1 MEEWKAGS
9 WKRPSGERCY
19 VRQRGCFGTHT
30 NVLVC
35 VDVVGVAEDD
45 VETADESVEE
55 AVGIAVDEVSVGTVV
70 ADVLLVGGG
79 VEPVSVGEVGGAVV
93 VVVLVSELV
102 GGGVVVDV
110 VSEVVVVDV
119 EVVSEVVVVEV
130 DGSVEE
136 VGGSLVREVVSIVEE
151 AVEEKEEEG
160 EDGP

>member
-1 MEEWKAGS
+1 M
-9 WKRPSGERCY
+9 
-19 VRQRGCFGTHT
+19 
-30 NVLVC
+30 
-35 VDVVGVAEDD
+35 GVAEDD

-79 VEPVSVGEVGGAVV
+79 EEPVSVGEVGGAVV

-110 VSEVVVVDV
+110 VSEVEVVEV
-119 EVVSEVVVVEV
+119 EVVSDVVVVEV
-130 DGSVEE
+130 DGSVDE
-136 VGGSLVREVVSIVEE
+136 VGGSLVREVVSFVEE
-151 AVEEKEEEG
+151 AVEEEEEEG